1 MGKVKSN
8 SMNTDIQQVIDN
20 FRPVFEFALDK
31 LKSNEKRIY
40 LAQIAQTLGYGGQK
54 IVCETFGVNPKTL
67 QKGLHELNSGNPIVD
82 AFEQRGRKPI
92 EHYLPNLLKE
102 IKKIVDNESQID
114 PKFEDNRIFTRL
126 TPEEIRWQ
134 LHVQK

>member
-1 MGKVKSN
+1 
-8 SMNTDIQQVIDN
+8 MNTDIQQVIDN

-92 EHYLPNLLKE
+92 EHYLPNLLQD
-102 IKKIVDNESQID
+102 IKKMGVVVI
-114 PKFEDNRIFTRL
+114 
-126 TPEEIRWQ
+126 
-134 LHVQK
+134 